1 MFDLNDLYYFV
12 KVVDH
17 RGFAPASR
25 AIGVSKS
32 KLSRRI
38 AQLEERLDVRLI
50 QRSTR
55 QFHVTDVGES
65 YYDHCQAML
74 VEAEAAEEAVDKLRA
89 EPRGVVRMTCPIA
102 LLHAHVGQIA
112 ADYMR
117 KYPQVQL
124 QLEATNRRVDV
135 IGEGIDIAIRARP
148 LPLED
153 TELVVRRLSDEG
165 LCLVASP
172 ELVDTYGR
180 PSEPSQLDQWPS
192 LAHGRPEDSF
202 QWRLFGPQDQQVV
215 VDHQPRYI
223 TTDMIA
229 LRKAAMAAVGIVQ
242 LPVLMLSEQLAEKT
256 LTRLL
261 PRWVPHRE
269 LVHAVF
275 PSRRGLLPAVRA
287 MIDLL
292 AERYRELGAHSG
304 ETNGNKPTMAED

>member
-38 AQLEERLDVRLI
+38 SQLEERLGVRLI

-55 QFHVTDVGES
+55 QFHVTDVGKS
-65 YYDHCQAML
+65 YYEHCQAMI
-74 VEAEAAEEAVDKLRA
+74 VEAEAAQEAVDKLRA

-102 LLHAHVGQIA
+102 LLHSHVGQIA

-135 IGEGIDIAIRARP
+135 IAEGIDIAIRARP
-148 LPLED
+148 LPLQD

-172 ELVDTYGR
+172 ELVDKYGR
-180 PSEPSQLDQWPS
+180 PSQPSQLDQWPS
-192 LAHGRPEDSF
+192 LAHGRPEESF
-202 QWRLFGPQDQQVV
+202 QWHLFGPEDQQVV

-229 LRKAAMAAVGIVQ
+229 LRKAALAAVGIVD
-242 LPVLMLSEQLAEKT
+242 LPVLMLSEQLAEGT
-256 LTRLL
+256 LIRLL
-261 PRWVPHRE
+261 PRWVPRRE

-287 MIDLL
+287 MIDML
-292 AERYRELGAHSG
+292 AERYRELGADSS
-304 ETNGNKPTMAED
+304 